1 MRNRP
6 EGSFAV
12 EDRHRRYIPKKRLS
26 ITVTREREIKATESN
41 CMPSRI
47 LGETVIASK
56 DAKQCKLSLAP
67 GANAKQYSHFGKQ
80 FGSLFER

>member
-12 EDRHRRYIPKKRLS
+12 EDRHQRYVPKKRLS
-26 ITVTREREIKATESN
+26 ITVTREREIKTTESN

-67 GANAKQYSHFGKQ
+67 GANAK
-80 FGSLFER
+80 